1 MSDMTRVNGT
11 GGTGNAGGAT
21 ASTISLRA
29 LVLDDEFAG
38 RQRMLDMLRE
48 RQNVEVVAVCE
59 DLSQA
64 RQAIAQGGIDV
75 AFLDI
80 RLPEGDG
87 FDVLADLPES
97 DRPVVIFATAYDD
110 HAVRAFAESAAD
122 YLLKPVD
129 EDRLDEAL
137 GRASAAVE
145 RRRGDALVGRLG
157 DLIDRASRRDTAPTA
172 PGAAATDA
180 RIAVRSAG
188 RVTFV
193 KPADIDWLDA
203 AGNSV
208 RIHAAGEV
216 YRLRDTLSRFERS
229 LDAQRFARIHR
240 STIVNLDRVREILVS
255 PHGDYV
261 VVLEGGQRLT
271 VGRLHRERIQS
282 MVASFAD

>member
-1 MSDMTRVNGT
+1 MSENLAMSGT
-11 GGTGNAGGAT
+11 
-21 ASTISLRA
+21 SLRA
-29 LVLDDEFAG
+29 LVLDDEIGG
-38 RQRMLDMLRE
+38 RQRMVDMLRE
-48 RQNVEVVAVCE
+48 RRNVEVVAVCE

-64 RQAIAQGGIDV
+64 RLALSQGGIDV

-80 RLPEGDG
+80 RMPDGEGFDALSEVPEG
-87 FDVLADLPES
+87 E
-97 DRPVVIFATAYDD
+97 RPVVVFATAFED

-137 GRASAAVE
+137 GRASLVVE

-157 DLIDRASRRDTAPTA
+157 ELIERANRREGLAG
-172 PGAAATDA
+172 PGAASGSANDA

-188 RVTFV
+188 KVTFV
-193 KPADIDWLDA
+193 KPGDIDWLDA

-208 RIHAAGEV
+208 RIHAGGEI
-216 YRLRDTLSRFERS
+216 YRLRDTLSRFERL
-229 LDAQRFARIHR
+229 LDSSRFARIHR

-271 VGRLHRERIQS
+271 VGRLHRERIQE
-282 MVASFAD
+282 MVASFGD